1 MVDRMDEY
9 SGVILGRFKPEFQAG
24 ELPQFRP
31 FVDQNGCLRQ
41 VDACPDLL
49 VMGTENDID
58 RETECAVSPENEFE
72 KGHSMETQEGLRVSH
87 AGGASGGQ
95 DNARDH
101 GVNARQAETV
111 VQASRLRPKKGIAFM
126 SIQVTEKAANKIR
139 ESLEKQGLE
148 AGGLRLGVRGG
159 GCSGLSYVMRFEAE
173 KKPGDKVF
181 ETNGARIFVDMKSY
195 LYLKGMTLDWRGTL
209 MQQAFMFINPNA
221 KRSCGCGQSFTV

>member
-1 MVDRMDEY
+1 
-9 SGVILGRFKPEFQAG
+9 
-24 ELPQFRP
+24 
-31 FVDQNGCLRQ
+31 
-41 VDACPDLL
+41 
-49 VMGTENDID
+49 
-58 RETECAVSPENEFE
+58 
-72 KGHSMETQEGLRVSH
+72 
-87 AGGASGGQ
+87 
-95 DNARDH
+95 
-101 GVNARQAETV
+101 
-111 VQASRLRPKKGIAFM
+111 M